1 MGGRTA
7 ARRVSSPDPLSGL
20 ARQSPMT
27 AIAGQDGLRSGSN
40 LTVHAIKEWAESP
53 RENPDHPENAALAKS
68 FEG

>member
-1 MGGRTA
+1 
-7 ARRVSSPDPLSGL
+7 
-20 ARQSPMT
+20 MT

-53 RENPDHPENAALAKS
+53 RENPDQPENAALAKS